1 MSCFLLKSQWIPR
14 IDMNQ
19 MGNRKKILT
28 PLVIQM
34 KTEQRNFWNHNNNGS
49 NFISEFFSL
58 FINLFIEKQS
68 WLHVCIFLIYYR
80 FAERTPYKQMTL
92 IEKSQPLEIKSK
104 QIENNDKTQVQ
115 WMSQLNRHATMTRFF
130 LSFKCKQ
137 LNHDVEVDDD
147 DVRWFIVW
155 LGTCFKFTIDIN
167 IM

>member
-1 MSCFLLKSQWIPR
+1 
-14 IDMNQ
+14 
-19 MGNRKKILT
+19 
-28 PLVIQM
+28 
-34 KTEQRNFWNHNNNGS
+34 
-49 NFISEFFSL
+49 
-58 FINLFIEKQS
+58 
-68 WLHVCIFLIYYR
+68 
-80 FAERTPYKQMTL
+80 MTL

-137 LNHDVEVDDD
+137 LNQDVEVDDD